1 MKKTIYGILGIVLC
15 IVVASKCM
23 GNSSSENG
31 ENGTAENTE
40 QTLQTPE
47 TQGVT
52 SDSDASADAPEQNAE
67 DADEAAKV
75 SVSKQIEIPAPLK
88 DRKEQII
95 RHKAYT
101 VSYNSNTKIP
111 NWVAWKL
118 TPARFV
124 ENYSRKEGEFLPDPQ
139 LPESEAVTTDD
150 YKGSGW
156 DRGHMCPANDNRWDW
171 KAMREC
177 FFMTNMC
184 PQHSNLNRG
193 DWKELE
199 DACHD
204 WAVKEGAIYIVCG
217 PILYRQAH
225 ETIGYHHVVV
235 PEAFFKVVLCLGK
248 HPKAIGFIYKNN
260 RGNNPLDS
268 YVNSVDQVERITKI
282 DFFPALPDNLE
293 KKVEAQR
300 NVNNWQMPDR

>member
-1 MKKTIYGILGIVLC
+1 MGLILFGIATYGI
-15 IVVASKCM
+15 KK
-23 GNSSSENG
+23 
-31 ENGTAENTE
+31 
-40 QTLQTPE
+40 
-47 TQGVT
+47 
-52 SDSDASADAPEQNAE
+52 SDSGNAANEVSAAQTENVATTDNTPAE
-67 DADEAAKV
+67 SEAAGETDESASEEPAKV
-75 SVSKQIEIPAPLK
+75 DNSYSDAEKIEIPAPLK
-88 DRKEQII
+88 DRSELII

-101 VSYNSNTKIP
+101 VSYNKTNKIP

-124 ENYSRKEGEFLPDPQ
+124 ENYSRKGEKFLPDPT
-139 LPESEAVTTDD
+139 LPADEAVTTDD

-171 KAMREC
+171 KAMMEC
-177 FFMTNMC
+177 FYMTNMC
-184 PQHSNLNRG
+184 PQHNNLNRG

-204 WAVKEGAIYIVCG
+204 WAVKEGAVYIVCG
-217 PILYRQAH
+217 PILYNKQH
-225 ETIGYHHVVV
+225 EKIGYHNVVV

-268 YVNSVDQVERITKI
+268 YVNSVDQVERITRI
-282 DFFPALPDNLE
+282 NFYPALPDKLENSVEKQCNL
-293 KKVEAQR
+293 
-300 NVNNWQMPDR
+300 NDWQMPNH